1 MQQKGE
7 LSGPADFTWTFKI
20 DLKTTR
26 KVVFFD
32 SPSHEI
38 TLLNQNEAGTETV
51 LVMPQSQVPNKDFTF
66 VYTTEDFHLPS
77 YVLGNTDT
85 SSTVMLSFIPKFCTL
100 NLTDAYKAEVA
111 NKKEYDVDMATAR
124 GDYIFFI
131 DRSGSMGGTRI

>member
-1 MQQKGE
+1 M
-7 LSGPADFTWTFKI
+7 
-20 DLKTTR
+20 
-26 KVVFFD
+26 
-32 SPSHEI
+32 
-38 TLLNQNEAGTETV
+38 

-111 NKKEYDVDMATAR
+111 NKK
-124 GDYIFFI
+124 
-131 DRSGSMGGTRI
+131 